1 VSKPI
6 SHTLHSSRQ
15 ILVILDALDAIDRE
29 ATVNFV
35 VSLQKPDGSVAG
47 DEWGE
52 IDTRFTYCAL
62 NCLALLDRSECLFSP
77 ILRFTMPAPHSLAVW
92 IASTRKDACALFCL
106 AKILMVALDAFQEL
120 RAML

>member
-1 VSKPI
+1 VPIPI

-15 ILVILDALDAIDRE
+15 ILVILDALDAIDKE

-62 NCLALLDRSECLFSP
+62 NCLALLDRSVCPL
-77 ILRFTMPAPHSLAVW
+77 SLASQCPPSLTAVW
-92 IASTRKDACALFCL
+92 IASTRKDACALFCR
-106 AKILMVALDAFQEL
+106 AKILMVVLDAFQEL

>member
-1 VSKPI
+1 LVPIPI
-6 SHTLHSSRQ
+6 SHTLHSSQ
-15 ILVILDALDAIDRE
+15 ILVILDALDAIDKE

-62 NCLALLDRSECLFSP
+62 NCLALLDRSVCPLSFASQCPPLLTE
-77 ILRFTMPAPHSLAVW
+77 VW
-92 IASTRKDACALFCL
+92 IASTRKDACALFCR
-106 AKILMVALDAFQEL
+106 AKILMVVLDAFQEL